1 MEEMMGFVSHVLLG
15 AMCWHD
21 QEMLCDYAVEEWE
34 GDSGGR
40 GCMYPSS

>member
-15 AMCWHD
+15 AMCEHD
-21 QEMLCDYAVEEWE
+21 QETLCDYAVEGWE